1 MFTSLRN
8 LVGGRGSRV
17 VGDSAAHEESE
28 FGGVRY
34 RPLLVNHLTQGH
46 EDLLVHMRSVLAACS
61 RRDESGLIAA
71 LRKLA
76 GMFRALA
83 LLKSVQLYPYVR
95 WGLRQD
101 DAAQI
106 VFNAVFLE
114 AQRDMRAVESVL
126 SEYLG
131 APWDTDHR
139 RRVVADVSRAAR
151 HLAAGIRRDETSVI
165 ALYMPPGQYRY
176 VGIPDPGVAD
186 RFASVGKSTQ

>member
-8 LVGGRGSRV
+8 LVGNRGNRV
-17 VGDSAAHEESE
+17 IGDSAAHDGAEL
-28 FGGVRY
+28 GGVRY
-34 RPLLVNHLTQGH
+34 RPLLLNHLTQGH
-46 EDLLVHMRSVLAACS
+46 QDLLTHMRSVLAACS

-71 LRKLA
+71 MRKLA

-101 DAAQI
+101 EAATI
-106 VFNAVFLE
+106 IFNAVFLE
-114 AQRDMRAVESVL
+114 AQRDTRAVESVL
-126 SEYLG
+126 GEYLG
-131 APWDTDHR
+131 APWESDHR

-165 ALYMPPGQYRY
+165 ALYMAPGQYRY
-176 VGIPDPGVAD
+176 VGMPHSAAAEA
-186 RFASVGKSTQ
+186 ASPKT